1 MRQALMNPSLNT
13 LFKTTD
19 QTLNTLGLW
28 LADIP
33 IRLWLGWEF
42 FEAGVEKWQGENWF
56 VQIQSNFPW
65 PFQLFPASLNW
76 KLSMWIELIAPML
89 IVLGLGT
96 RLASL
101 ALMVLTVVAIAAVHW
116 PAEWSTLA
124 ELAMGYSIG
133 DKGYGNYKLP
143 LIYLVALFLLLF
155 KGAGQLSLDALLRK
169 RGC

>member
-1 MRQALMNPSLNT
+1 MAGRY
-13 LFKTTD
+13 
-19 QTLNTLGLW
+19 
-28 LADIP
+28 P
-33 IRLWLGWEF
+33 IAIVAGLGWEF

-56 VQIQSNFPW
+56 VQIQANFPW

-76 KLSMWIELIAPML
+76 QLSMWIELIAPVL

-101 ALMVLTVVAIAAVHW
+101 SLMALTVVAIAAVHW

-124 ELAMGYSIG
+124 ELAMGYSIS

>member
-1 MRQALMNPSLNT
+1 MKPSLNT

-19 QTLNTLGLW
+19 QTLNNLGLW

-33 IRLWLGWEF
+33 LRLWLSWEF

-56 VQIQSNFPW
+56 VQIQANFPW

-76 KLSMWIELIAPML
+76 QLSMWIELIAPVL

-101 ALMVLTVVAIAAVHW
+101 SLMALTVVAIAAVHW

-124 ELAMGYSIG
+124 ELAMGYSIS

-155 KGAGQLSLDALLRK
+155 KGAGPLSLDALLRK
-169 RGC
+169 RSC

>member
-1 MRQALMNPSLNT
+1 MKPSLNT

-19 QTLNTLGLW
+19 QTLNNLGLW

-33 IRLWLGWEF
+33 LRLWLSWEF

-56 VQIQSNFPW
+56 VQIQANFPW

-76 KLSMWIELIAPML
+76 QLSMWIELIAPVL

-101 ALMVLTVVAIAAVHW
+101 SLMALTVVAIAAVHW

-124 ELAMGYSIG
+124 ELAMGYSIS

-143 LIYLVALFLLLF
+143 LIYLVALFLLMF

-169 RGC
+169 RG